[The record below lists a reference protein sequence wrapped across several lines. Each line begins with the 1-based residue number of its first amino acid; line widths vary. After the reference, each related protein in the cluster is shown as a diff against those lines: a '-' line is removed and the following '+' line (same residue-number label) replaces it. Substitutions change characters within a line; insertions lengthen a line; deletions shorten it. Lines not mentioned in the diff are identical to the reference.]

1 MIFNKGHIRSLFA
14 CFLICAVTTS
24 CSLFRKEHHCLHHVH
39 DVHDVIAEH
48 PTERTKSTI
57 QGIEL
62 CGIYNNGKA
71 PAVNVIIPNQ
81 EQGVSVSR
89 NNFSGNLG
97 NYIHIK
103 QHARATHY
111 RTPPPGRQPAEI
123 FTIISFWSVLI
134 WFISLMLI
142 FVYSRDNNP
151 RYDAFTDILVGVFA
165 ISMYTGILSYLI
177 ASIRHKRRDYRN
189 HRLLRTTRAIY
200 IFILALS
207 SLLFAGFLIW
217 LLYYF
222 S

>member
-1 MIFNKGHIRSLFA
+1 
-14 CFLICAVTTS
+14 
-24 CSLFRKEHHCLHHVH
+24 
-39 DVHDVIAEH
+39 
-48 PTERTKSTI
+48 
-57 QGIEL
+57 
-62 CGIYNNGKA
+62 
-71 PAVNVIIPNQ
+71 
-81 EQGVSVSR
+81 
-89 NNFSGNLG
+89 
-97 NYIHIK
+97 
-103 QHARATHY
+103 
-111 RTPPPGRQPAEI
+111 
-123 FTIISFWSVLI
+123 
-134 WFISLMLI
+134 MLI